1 MLFIAKVEQ
10 TELDASN
17 QIDFLIEA
25 QELND
30 AMNVLLQSYAI
41 DEIKQIKEIKNISVL
56 NSDRSIFY
64 LATYVSNFE
73 DKTKKVKCYISAN
86 SFSEALTVFK
96 DRVQYADEI
105 ISIVKTTIQEYI
117 YNHVNNE

>member
-41 DEIKQIKEIKNISVL
+41 DEIKEIKEIKNISVL

-64 LATYVSNFE
+64 LATYVSNFK
-73 DKTKKVKCYISAN
+73 DKPKKVKCYISAN